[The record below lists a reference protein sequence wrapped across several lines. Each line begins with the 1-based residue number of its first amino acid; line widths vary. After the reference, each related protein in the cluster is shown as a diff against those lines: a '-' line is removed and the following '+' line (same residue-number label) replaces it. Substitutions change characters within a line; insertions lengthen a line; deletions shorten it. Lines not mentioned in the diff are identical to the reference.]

1 MRRLGRQGTLAVAA
15 ACATAICVAAPASAQ
30 LPGLPGLPGL
40 PADTPVQPYGTND
53 GGGFW
58 NILPPGANGFASDPE
73 LAAFLAACP
82 PPKSNCPNAPRPKHS
97 SDELKM
103 YGDLVYA
110 SPGLQRA
117 DIPKY
122 FKDATFGVK
131 DDGAERVYSP
141 PGNSD
146 VTIVRDSG
154 FGVPHVY
161 GKTRPATMFGL
172 GYVGAED
179 RLFVMDAL
187 RNSGRGQLS
196 AFAGG
201 AAGNRAMDHTQW
213 ELAPYREEDFQ
224 RQYNL
229 ADEVYGAS
237 GVQLQ
242 DDVTNYVAGINRYI
256 TEARVNPLK
265 MPGEYAAIGKPTGPE
280 DWKVTDVIATASLIG
295 GIFGK
300 GGGRELDSAL
310 LLQNAQDRFGR
321 GGGKRVWADLRT
333 AEDPEAP
340 VTVQGKRFPYR
351 VEPRKLRRGGAALPD
366 RNSVKQLEV
375 SDEAAAASASAASA
389 GRAEPGLGGLL
400 GSFPRGGSNALLVSA
415 RESESG
421 IPVTVF
427 GPQTA
432 YFAPQLLMDVDVHG
446 PGIDAR
452 GATFAGISLYVL
464 LGHGRDY
471 AWSATSAGQ
480 DIIDT
485 FAVPLCEPN
494 GSKPTI
500 DSMHYRFR
508 GQCLPIDVL
517 EKTNNW
523 TPSPADDTPPGS
535 ETLHAERTNLGLVTA
550 RATVRGKPVAYTKL
564 RATYFHEADSALGFV
579 ELNDPSKIRGP
590 QDFQRAASKIGFTFN
605 WFYTDHS
612 HIAYFN
618 SGNNPVRPKRTSTH
632 FPVSSA
638 FAWRDWNT
646 DLWTARYTGFRDPP
660 PRHRPAVPRELEQQA
675 GARLPGRGRQLR
687 VRLDLPLPVALG
699 PDPARHPGPGEDVDH
714 RADRRD
720 GGRRHGRPPRHEG
733 AAVRASH
740 ARQPARPADEA
751 RHRDAA
757 RLGEGGRPP
766 AGPRPERRLRAFG
779 GGLDPRPLVAEVA
792 ARSSSGPTMGA
803 GVYKRALGMIAQD
816 DDPNL
821 DGEHHGSAYQNGW
834 YALRAEGPEAAARPP
849 SPREAVARL
858 LRRLGEATGH
868 AQEVPVAA
876 ARLAEARAEA
886 GRGGLLQGRDLRRI
900 RDALEPVV
908 LRRRAPA
915 SRWRDQPAADPL
927 DQPPDLPAGGRGRA
941 GGAALVPG

>member
-1 MRRLGRQGTLAVAA
+1 MLALAA
-15 ACATAICVAAPASAQ
+15 ACAIAIAAAAPAGAQ
-30 LPGLPGLPGL
+30 LPGLPQIPGVPGL

-58 NILPPGANGFASDPE
+58 NILPPGANGLANAPE
-73 LAAFLAACP
+73 LAQFLAACP
-82 PPKSNCPNAPRPKHS
+82 PPKSNCSNAPRPKHS

-110 SPGLQRA
+110 SPGLKRA

-131 DDGAERVYSP
+131 QDGAERIYSP
-141 PGNSD
+141 PGRDD

-161 GKTRPATMFGL
+161 GSTRAGTMFGL

-201 AAGNRAMDHTQW
+201 SAGNRAQDHTQW
-213 ELAPYREEDFQ
+213 ELAPYREEDLQ
-224 RQYNL
+224 RQFDL
-229 ADEVYGAS
+229 GDDVYGAA
-237 GVQLQ
+237 GAALQ

-256 TEARVNPLK
+256 AEARINPLK
-265 MPGEYAAIGKPTGPE
+265 MPGEYAAIGKPQGPQ

-310 LLQNAQDRFGR
+310 LLQDAQKRFGR
-321 GGGKRVWADLRT
+321 RRGKRVWADLRT
-333 AEDPEAP
+333 AEDLEAP
-340 VTVQGKRFPYR
+340 VTVNRKRFPYR
-351 VEPRKLRRGGAALPD
+351 IEPRKLRRGGVSMPD
-366 RNSVKQLEV
+366 RNTVKRV
-375 SDEAAAASASAASA
+375 AVTSDASASAAAASS
-389 GRAEPGLGGLL
+389 GRVEPGLGGLL
-400 GSFPRGGSNALLVSA
+400 GDFPRGGSNALLVSA

-421 IPVTVF
+421 IPIAVF

-494 GSKPTI
+494 GSAPTI
-500 DSMHYRFR
+500 DSMHYRYH

-517 EKTNNW
+517 ERTNSW

-550 RATVRGKPVAYTKL
+550 RANVRGKPVAFTKL
-564 RATYFHEADSALGFV
+564 RSTYFHEADSALGFV

-590 QDFQRAASKIGFTFN
+590 KDFQRAASKIGFTFN
-605 WFYTDHS
+605 WFYADHS
-612 HIAYFN
+612 HIGYFN
-618 SGNNPVRPKRTSTH
+618 SGNNPVRAARTSTH

-638 FAWRDWNT
+638 FEWRNWNP
-646 DLWTARYTGFRDPP
+646 DLATARYTAPKTHPQSIDQSFFANWNNKQARGYRAADDNFSYGSIYRSQSLADRIRRGIRGSAKMSVTELIDAMEGAGTVDLRATKVLPFALRVLGKPRDPKM
-660 PRHRPAVPRELEQQA
+660 RHA
-675 GARLPGRGRQLR
+675 
-687 VRLDLPLPVALG
+687 
-699 PDPARHPGPGEDVDH
+699 
-714 RADRRD
+714 
-720 GGRRHGRPPRHEG
+720 
-733 AAVRASH
+733 
-740 ARQPARPADEA
+740 
-751 RHRDAA
+751 AA
-757 RLGEGGRPP
+757 RLRAWVRSGGHRLDRNRD
-766 AGPRPERRLRAFG
+766 GTYERSEAVSILDRWWPKWLRAQF
-779 GGLDPRPLVAEVA
+779 R
-792 ARSSSGPTMGA
+792 PTMGA
-803 GVYKRALGMIAQD
+803 AVYKRAQSLERQD

-821 DGEHHGSAYQNGW
+821 EGEHHGSAYQTGW
-834 YALRAEGPEAAARPP
+834 Y
-849 SPREAVARL
+849 
-858 LRRLGEATGH
+858 H
-868 AQEVPVAA
+868 YAQK
-876 ARLAEARAEA
+876 
-886 GRGGLLQGRDLRRI
+886 DLRRVLG
-900 RDALEPVV
+900 RRVRGKLSRVYCGGSGKRQGTRRKCQARLRASLKRALNQDPAVFYKDKTCEDYEMPSSQWCYDAVRQRPVGAINQPLIHWINRPTFQQIV
-908 LRRRAPA
+908 EVQKEAP
-915 SRWRDQPAADPL
+915 R
-927 DQPPDLPAGGRGRA
+927 
-941 GGAALVPG
+941 